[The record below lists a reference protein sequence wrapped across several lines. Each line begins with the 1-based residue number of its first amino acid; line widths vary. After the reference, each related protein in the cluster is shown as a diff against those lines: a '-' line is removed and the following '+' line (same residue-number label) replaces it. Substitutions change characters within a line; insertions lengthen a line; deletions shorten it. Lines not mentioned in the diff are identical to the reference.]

1 MINEC
6 VTHFKRSQVKLYLSS
21 VNCKVV
27 VWIDNHICSSVTN
40 VEGPVQLSAQ
50 TFVHQPLQHN
60 QHSHVVYFG
69 IRALYSSFAMIQFIL
84 NFQMG
89 Y

>member
-1 MINEC
+1 M
-6 VTHFKRSQVKLYLSS
+6 L
-21 VNCKVV
+21 
-27 VWIDNHICSSVTN
+27 
-40 VEGPVQLSAQ
+40 EGLVPLLKHVQ
-50 TFVHQPLQHN
+50 QPLQHN

-69 IRALYSSFAMIQFIL
+69 IRALYSSFAMIQYIM